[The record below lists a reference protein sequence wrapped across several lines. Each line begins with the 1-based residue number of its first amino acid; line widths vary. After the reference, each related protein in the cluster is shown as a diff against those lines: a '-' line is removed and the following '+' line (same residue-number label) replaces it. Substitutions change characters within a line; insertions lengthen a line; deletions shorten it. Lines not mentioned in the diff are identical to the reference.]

1 MVPLLISAFSCPGGS
16 RAILR
21 PAGNSSF
28 PGMAVKSEAGQEEGA
43 PMSISPEFEQ
53 ERKEL
58 TSIPLGQDVNTH
70 GHQTSRS
77 GLCD

>member
-1 MVPLLISAFSCPGGS
+1 MPLLISAFSCPGGS